1 MPLVQTPS
9 LLVYGA
15 TGYTGRLIA
24 EEAARAGLHF
34 AVAGRDPVKVAV
46 LASRLGVPGRVFS
59 LDDPATVRDE
69 LRGVRVLLNVAGPF
83 SLTAERLIDASIAE
97 GVNYLD
103 TTAELEIYQLAERKS
118 AAAETAGVM
127 LVPGVGWDVVPS
139 DAVAVHTAARTPR
152 PAGLR
157 VALKVT
163 GGFSRGSVSS
173 AAGIG
178 ALLGM
183 VRSDGELVRT
193 PELLAETF
201 DLGAGPEEF
210 NPVPMGDLVTA
221 WRSLGINSIEVF
233 MRADGAIPS
242 PGEELP
248 DGPSEAERLD
258 GRYWALA
265 EVIDED
271 GSVVRSVIETPTG
284 YMYTALSA
292 VEAARRVLAGEH
304 LAGFQTPSTAF
315 GRDFATSIADS
326 HITDL

>member
-1 MPLVQTPS
+1 MTSEKAPS

-15 TGYTGRLIA
+15 TGYTGRLVA
-24 EEAARAGLHF
+24 EHAASAGIDF
-34 AVAGRDPVKVAV
+34 AVAGRDAAKVNA
-46 LASRLGVPGRVFS
+46 LAERLGVPGRTFG
-59 LDDPATVRDE
+59 LDDPAAVRDA

-97 GVNYLD
+97 GVHYLD
-103 TTAELEIYQLAERKS
+103 TTAELETYQLAEARS
-118 AAAETAGVM
+118 ATAAVAGVM
-127 LVPGVGWDVVPS
+127 LAPGVGWDVVPS
-139 DAVAVHTAARTPR
+139 DAVAVHAAARTPR
-152 PAGLR
+152 PVGLR

-163 GGFSRGSVSS
+163 GAFSRGSVSS
-173 AAGIG
+173 AAGI
-178 ALLGM
+178 ADLLGL

-193 PELLAETF
+193 AELVPAAF

-210 NPVPMGDLVTA
+210 NPVPMGDLITA
-221 WRSLGINSIEVF
+221 WRSLGMNNIAVF
-233 MRADGAIPS
+233 MRADGAIPTA
-242 PGEELP
+242 GEELP
-248 DGPSEAERLD
+248 EGPTEAERLE

-265 EVIDED
+265 EVTDED

-284 YMYTALSA
+284 YTYTALSA

-304 LAGFQTPSTAF
+304 PAGFQTPSSAF